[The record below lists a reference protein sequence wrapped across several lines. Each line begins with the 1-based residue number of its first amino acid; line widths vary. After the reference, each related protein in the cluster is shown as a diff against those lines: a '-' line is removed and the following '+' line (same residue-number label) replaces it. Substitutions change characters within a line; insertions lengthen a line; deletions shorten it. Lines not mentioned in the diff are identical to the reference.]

1 MILNDKGKAFDVH
14 SAKDTENRQ
23 VIMWN
28 KHGGINQQWD
38 IVYVDQYKGPAKKGE
53 LSKEYGFYVLRPF
66 YIISEMPRH
75 RYIDCTN
82 GRNMVI
88 SYPNG
93 GKS

>member
-1 MILNDKGKAFDVH
+1 MNEKGKMLHVQGNVDA
-14 SAKDTENRQ
+14 ENRNIEVQ
-23 VIMWN
+23 N
-28 KHGGINQQWD
+28 KNNGFNQQWD

-75 RYIDCTN
+75 RYIDCSN
-82 GRNMVI
+82 GKNMVI